1 MNERIRE
8 YRTRRVAANPPLK
21 ENTRRSIIILAVGIG
36 DVRSVSSRARTK
48 RKERISIRRR
58 RKTTMGKKKKKK
70 SEVQPR
76 GGQGLAR
83 TRILVVRCRGKRRRE
98 ERAGG
103 EEETGEK
110 DEETREH
117 QMPRKWRRN
126 EHAAATA

>member
-58 RKTTMGKKKKKK
+58 RKTTMGKKKKKI
-70 SEVQPR
+70 R
-76 GGQGLAR
+76 GPAARR
-83 TRILVVRCRGKRRRE
+83 TRTCQDSDF
-98 ERAGG
+98 GG
-103 EEETGEK
+103 EV
-110 DEETREH
+110 
-117 QMPRKWRRN
+117 
-126 EHAAATA
+126 